1 MYRLAE
7 AVEDGGGR
15 VFPGEQAI
23 DESPDA
29 EGHENGRNTDADNS
43 AGMTFRQ
50 SLGAV
55 FALKGRHCGST
66 AR

>member
-1 MYRLAE
+1 M
-7 AVEDGGGR
+7 
-15 VFPGEQAI
+15 FPGEQAI